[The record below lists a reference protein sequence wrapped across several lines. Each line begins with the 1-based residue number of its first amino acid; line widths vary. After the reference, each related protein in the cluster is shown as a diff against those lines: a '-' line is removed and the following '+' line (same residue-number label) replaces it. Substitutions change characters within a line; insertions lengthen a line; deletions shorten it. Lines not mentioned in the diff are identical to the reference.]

1 MSLAVV
7 GTGPKAGKT
16 VVSAALLARYGR
28 QLPLVYWKPVETGA
42 VEGRDAE
49 VVDRLAGHCCEVV
62 PETYLFLE
70 PLALHVA
77 ARMESRRI
85 DLRRLRFDYET
96 GQRDGRQWIVDT
108 VGGLLTPLS
117 DAGPL
122 FGDLLVELALP
133 CLVVA
138 PAALDTLNHTL
149 LTLEALRSR
158 GLEPAGVVLNGPP
171 DAESRQ
177 GGRDLR
183 RDRSD
188 RRDSASGS
196 PRPPDRGAR
205 GRGAR
210 PGEPAG
216 EVSEPRDPGL
226 RQDGPSGLQFVLQPS
241 PDSSVQTPQAVV
253 CLVIFV

>member
-1 MSLAVV
+1 VSLAVV
-7 GTGPKAGKT
+7 GTGPKVGKT
-16 VVSAALLARYGR
+16 LVSAALLARYGR

-70 PLALHVA
+70 PAALHVA

-96 GQRDGRQWIVDT
+96 GRRDGRQWIVDT

-122 FGDLLVELALP
+122 FGDFLVELALP

-149 LTLEALRSR
+149 LTLETLRAR

-171 DAESRQ
+171 DAET
-177 GGRDLR
+177 R
-183 RDRSD
+183 RAVETFGEIEVIAEIPRLDPLDRKAVERAAEELDPESLLEKFL
-188 RRDSASGS
+188 S
-196 PRPPDRGAR
+196 PEIRG
-205 GRGAR
+205 
-210 PGEPAG
+210 
-216 EVSEPRDPGL
+216 
-226 RQDGPSGLQFVLQPS
+226 
-241 PDSSVQTPQAVV
+241 
-253 CLVIFV
+253 